1 MPREINI
8 NEEILSGSINLN
20 SVIKVKVT
28 KNFSESTISRIL
40 ELVENASSKK
50 APTEK
55 FITKFCR
62 YYTPIVVFSAVAV
75 GINTTTF
82 N

>member
-1 MPREINI
+1 MPREINL

-40 ELVENASSKK
+40 EMVENASSKK
-50 APTEK
+50 APTRK
-55 FITKFCR
+55 I
-62 YYTPIVVFSAVAV
+62 Y
-75 GINTTTF
+75 N
-82 N
+82 